1 MNSIKVKHMRD
12 LSFTVEIF
20 FNYCKCRW
28 VYSFFIKASNEL
40 LIASSGT
47 KYVQGKAQGGG
58 LSVLEKPAGVCTTSL
73 KKITQVFC
81 LVFSQF
87 SDKGTTML
95 HLLFWWTQFFKNIS
109 EFIASTEATDV
120 FSVFQ
125 WQELQF
131 SVHQANGRKGPCC
144 LIQTLD

>member
-1 MNSIKVKHMRD
+1 
-12 LSFTVEIF
+12 
-20 FNYCKCRW
+20 
-28 VYSFFIKASNEL
+28 
-40 LIASSGT
+40 
-47 KYVQGKAQGGG
+47 
-58 LSVLEKPAGVCTTSL
+58 
-73 KKITQVFC
+73 
-81 LVFSQF
+81 
-87 SDKGTTML
+87 ML

>member
-1 MNSIKVKHMRD
+1 
-12 LSFTVEIF
+12 
-20 FNYCKCRW
+20 

-95 HLLFWWTQFFKNIS
+95 HLLF
-109 EFIASTEATDV
+109 
-120 FSVFQ
+120 
-125 WQELQF
+125 
-131 SVHQANGRKGPCC
+131 
-144 LIQTLD
+144 